1 MNIKRKIIGI
11 FICTLLIGTIIPVGI
26 NATEI
31 YNPLDGGWVEEI
43 DGVTILHVS
52 GTHYEMGYQHGY
64 LLKDK
69 IEQNYRAVIDSADPE
84 LYNYVLEY
92 WNAFWKYYTTEEYID
107 EMRGL
112 SDGSGKS
119 FDDVAAFN
127 LWLLFLLMEDRGCMN
142 MAAWGPATADG
153 KLYHMSSVDIPPTV
167 KDPET
172 RVYLH
177 ENQILMV
184 REPDN
189 CYASI
194 TTVVAGC
201 HTICGGMNE
210 KSISLG
216 SEGSPS
222 YDCSDCSGN
231 EYVSQLQVLDH
242 ASSAAEAI
250 AIKKVNRNGPWNLI
264 ICDGKIPTAL
274 VIESTANLWSV
285 STWDSPIESISPFW
299 SIDHVVRRKNMFI
312 HPLTANTQRERYD
325 PRTYLVRG
333 MLPGVIPWFNPWRYY
348 KTLSEETEKIWG
360 TINLDNTMNMM
371 RSIYC
376 GETDLYLFLSWKMGW
391 EPFAAYYQWVFC
403 PETGDMIVSF
413 AHGENFAQYEDVHHF
428 NLFELLNSEPP

>member
-1 MNIKRKIIGI
+1 MTTVYFVRHSKPDFTITDELTRPLSDEGLKKCKKVTDYLLDKEIHKVYSSPYKRAFDTVAGYANQAK
-11 FICTLLIGTIIPVGI
+11 LEV
-26 NATEI
+26 EI
-31 YNPLDGGWVEEI
+31 VNDFRERKVDGGWIEER

-52 GTHYEMGYQHGY
+52 GTYYEMGYQHGY

-127 LWLLFLLMEDRGCMN
+127 LWLLFLLMENRGCMN

-153 KLYHMSSVDIPPTV
+153 KLYHMSSADIPPTV

-172 RVYLH
+172 GVYLH

-184 REPDN
+184 REPNN

-216 SEGSPS
+216 SEWSPS

-274 VIESTANLWSV
+274 VIESTATLWCV

-312 HPLTANTQRERYD
+312 HPLTAGTQRDHYD
-325 PRTYLVRG
+325 PRIYFILG
-333 MLPGVIPWFNPWRYY
+333 MKKGVTP
-348 KTLSEETEKIWG
+348 
-360 TINLDNTMNMM
+360 
-371 RSIYC
+371 
-376 GETDLYLFLSWKMGW
+376 
-391 EPFAAYYQWVFC
+391 
-403 PETGDMIVSF
+403 
-413 AHGENFAQYEDVHHF
+413 
-428 NLFELLNSEPP
+428 